1 MYDKKVQRA
10 ALLVAVLTAFL
21 TTFSASCMNMSVPNM
36 ESDFQVSAVAIGWV
50 ITAYI
55 ITTAA
60 MSVPFGKIADAK
72 GRRKVMLV
80 GVAGYAIASL
90 CLVFVPTFSL
100 MIVFRI
106 IQGMFASMLFATN
119 NAILISVY
127 PPQKKGQMLG
137 ISISSTYVGLAAGP
151 VLGGLLN
158 HNVGWRSIFVITA
171 ILAVI
176 AFVLAFRGVPR
187 IPVEEGHKKPDV
199 LGNILFIAAIV
210 VTLYGLSNLSSF
222 KFGWFILLAG
232 LVIGVLFVMFERKVE
247 DPVMRISMF
256 TKCKAFTF
264 SNFAALLNYASTYAI
279 SYLMSIY
286 LQMVKGFDSQV
297 AGMIMVSMP
306 LVQAI
311 FTPYMGKLSDRVAPS
326 KMASIGMGVCAISL
340 VIFATLGENTSLVV
354 VIIALLIA
362 GIGYAVF
369 SSPNTNAILSL
380 VRKEEYAVAN
390 SILSTMRTFG
400 QSMSMAIVTIIVGFT
415 LGNVALEHSSPADL
429 VKTMHIMFV
438 ICVIMCVAGVI
449 LSLQRRKGMESAC
462 NL

>member
-10 ALLVAVLTAFL
+10 ALFVAVLTAFL

-80 GVAGYAIASL
+80 GVAGYAIISF
-90 CLVFVPTFSL
+90 CLVFVPTFPL
-100 MIVFRI
+100 MIVCRI

-127 PPQKKGQMLG
+127 PPQKRGQMLG
-137 ISISSTYVGLAAGP
+137 ISISATYVGLAAGP

-158 HNVGWRSIFVITA
+158 HNVGWRSIFAISA

-187 IPVEEGHKKPDV
+187 IPVEEGHKKPDI

-222 KFGWFILLAG
+222 KFGWLILLAG
-232 LVIGVLFVMFERKVE
+232 LVIGVLFVLFERKVE

-326 KMASIGMGVCAISL
+326 KMASIGMGICAISL
-340 VIFATLGENTSLVV
+340 VIFATFGENTSLVV

-362 GIGYAVF
+362 GMGYAIF